1 MSDPRHAIIFECDEN
16 KFWLNIAPTGE
27 DSPLEADTFGP
38 FMSVEQAR
46 DYADDNFQNTG
57 FVIPLYVYDECPECE
72 MAHDRHK
79 MDCNRGRNK

>member
-1 MSDPRHAIIFECDEN
+1 VIPRHGMIFECERMN
-16 KFWLNIAPTGE
+16 GLNIAPTGE

-57 FVIPLYVYDECPECE
+57 FVIPLYVME
-72 MAHDRHK
+72 K
-79 MDCNRGRNK
+79 NT

>member
-27 DSPLEADTFGP
+27 YSPLEADNFGP

-72 MAHDRHK
+72 MAHERHK